1 MPLKLIPPTEG
12 RSPNW
17 CIRGTYLGVYLDRS
31 TGACE
36 RRIATQFLASL
47 KAQIERG
54 ELQRRDAAPALT
66 FAAAAVIYMK
76 AGGERRFLE
85 PLLLRIGDKPLD
97 AINQATV
104 NALAVEIYPD
114 ASPATR
120 NRQVFTPI
128 AAVLTAGGVKLG
140 LERPKGWRGKPRM
153 FFLNEAQAFALF
165 DAAGTLNVRFGALL
179 VFLTYCGP
187 RLSEALR
194 VTWDDVD
201 LDAATARL
209 GRTKNGEPQ
218 TAYLPAPVLDSL
230 RALPRLSERGK
241 PLKTVFGFTKAG
253 RLYELLN
260 KACEAAGV
268 VIPDRVAFHAF
279 RHTYGA
285 WMRRF
290 GGLDT
295 SGLVA
300 AGRWADPASA
310 RVYEHVDVTDAARRA
325 DRLPQPPIRAK
336 SVKLKQAK
344 NNVE

>member
-1 MPLKLIPPTEG
+1 MPLKLVPPAEG

-17 CIRGTYLGVYLDRS
+17 RIRGTYLGVYVDRS
-31 TGACE
+31 AGSGE
-36 RRIATQFLASL
+36 RRVAAQFLASL
-47 KAQIERG
+47 KARIERG
-54 ELQRRDAAPALT
+54 ELQRRDAPPALT

-76 AGGERRFLE
+76 SGGERRFLE
-85 PLLLRIGDKPLD
+85 PLLVRIADKPLD
-97 AINQATV
+97 EINQGLI
-104 NALAVEIYPD
+104 NSLAVEIYPD

-128 AAVLTAGGVKLG
+128 ASVLRAGGVKLA
-140 LERPKGWRGKPRM
+140 LNRPKGWRGRPRL
-153 FFLNEAQAFALF
+153 FFFNEAQAFALF
-165 DAAGTLNVRFGALL
+165 DAAAALNVRFGALL
-179 VFLTYCGP
+179 IFLTYCGP

-201 LDAATARL
+201 LEGATARL

-218 TAYLPAPVLDSL
+218 TAYLPAPTIDAL

-241 PLKTVFGFTKAG
+241 ALKTVFGFSKAG
-253 RLYELLN
+253 RLYELLD
-260 KACEAAGV
+260 KACDAAGV

-325 DRLPQPPIRAK
+325 DRLPKPPIRAK
-336 SVKLKQAK
+336 SAQQRKAK
-344 NNVE
+344 NNVA